1 MQYIK
6 HLHTVLM
13 LTLLGED
20 FWLGFD
26 DPEVQ
31 QLILLA

>member
-1 MQYIK
+1 MY
-6 HLHTVLM
+6 LHTVLM

-20 FWLGFD
+20 VRLGFD
-26 DPEVQ
+26 DPEVR